1 MKLNDIIYFIILLVI
16 VLLMCLKAIDLHK
29 NIAESF
35 ENNNNNNE
43 DVNLENAAENYYD
56 ETTNN
61 SDNNSMSDE
70 ELDKKCKIRKKKS
83 DFGSIISKYSGKV
96 INVEKQPNKTSD
108 KVKYLIKW
116 EPVGGKAGGCI
127 TANADGSYS
136 TPICN
141 FNIDKQLWEIIEV
154 KDEEQFTKLIKD
166 FGGEDRLTM
175 GRPLDETNY
184 PFHIVMSN
192 NFVLNYEGG
201 GLSIRKIANY
211 DSQKWDVSTESLK
224 QEPMPTQNFNKES
237 TLTPGHNITQT
248 DMNIQNKYQN
258 PVSGNSSGGDDVN
271 LNINVDN
278 RLLRKLLGES
288 VEDLNN
294 SNNNSDNDLLL
305 DEDTLYKNKFNRNIS
320 SEDASSMELNRSAC
334 ENCDGIPERYIR
346 KEDVKSMCIGWD
358 NIDNVKT

>member
-1 MKLNDIIYFIILLVI
+1 MKLNDIIYIIILLVV
-16 VLLMCLKAIDLHK
+16 VLLMCLKAIELHK

-35 ENNNNNNE
+35 ENNNNTNKQ
-43 DVNLENAAENYYD
+43 LEEAAEDYYE
-56 ETTNN
+56 ETT
-61 SDNNSMSDE
+61 DNNNIMSE
-70 ELDKKCKIRKKKS
+70 EDLDKKCKNRNKTT
-83 DFGSIISKYSGKV
+83 DYGSIISKYSGKV
-96 INVEKQPNKTSD
+96 INVEKQPNKTSN

-141 FNIDKQLWEIIEV
+141 YNIDKQLWEIIEV
-154 KDEEQFTKLIKD
+154 KDEEQFSKLIKD

-224 QEPMPTQNFNKES
+224 QEPMPTQKFNKES
-237 TLTPGHNITQT
+237 TLTPGHNITHT
-248 DMNIQNKYQN
+248 DMNIENKYQN
-258 PVSGNSSGGDDVN
+258 PVSGNSAGGDDVN

-294 SNNNSDNDLLL
+294 YNSDNLLE
-305 DEDTLYKNKFNRNIS
+305 DEDALYKNKFNRGFS
-320 SEDASSMELNRSAC
+320 SEDEKSIALNRGEC
-334 ENCDGIPERYIR
+334 DNCDGIPERYIR
-346 KEDVKSMCIGWD
+346 KEDVKSMCIGCD

>member
-1 MKLNDIIYFIILLVI
+1 
-16 VLLMCLKAIDLHK
+16 MCLKAIELQK
-29 NIAESF
+29 NITESF
-35 ENNNNNNE
+35 ETNDTNDTNNN
-43 DVNLENAAENYYD
+43 LEEAAENYYD

-61 SDNNSMSDE
+61 ENTNSNSISEE
-70 ELDKKCKIRKKKS
+70 ELDKKCKNRNKITEL
-83 DFGSIISKYSGKV
+83 GSIISKYSGKV

-154 KDEEQFTKLIKD
+154 KDEEQFSKLIKD

-258 PVSGNSSGGDDVN
+258 PVSGNSAGGDDVN

-294 SNNNSDNDLLL
+294 YNANSDNLLE
-305 DEDTLYKNKFNRNIS
+305 DEDTYYKNKFNRGFS
-320 SEDASSMELNRSAC
+320 SEDEKSIALNRESC

-346 KEDVKSMCIGWD
+346 KEDVKSMCIGCD